1 MSTSPHSLP
10 YNNDR
15 LLLFGEGEG
24 FSFFGFISLLIFG
37 DWLGIPVAT
46 GIADGCTILQLVGHG
61 SQARWGVWP
70 IAPLDVVRLRALGY
84 RYWFSCLAG
93 KLCYERGG
101 TVKLRNGGLR
111 VWYIIVLLG
120 NAYPF
125 FFFLAG

>member
-93 KLCYERGG
+93 KLCYGVE
-101 TVKLRNGGLR
+101 V
-111 VWYIIVLLG
+111 Y
-120 NAYPF
+120 AYGYNSAFGKCLPF
-125 FFFLAG
+125 FFCGVIIL